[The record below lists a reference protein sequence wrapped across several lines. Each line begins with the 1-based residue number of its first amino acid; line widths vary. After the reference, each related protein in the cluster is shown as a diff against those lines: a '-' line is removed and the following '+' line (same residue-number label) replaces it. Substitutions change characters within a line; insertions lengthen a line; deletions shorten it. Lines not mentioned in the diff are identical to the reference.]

1 MIYAKVIG
9 LNDLLTGIFF
19 REPGADIDSYGM
31 PVFQRFHSI
40 MISKD
45 LGKSSLIRIA
55 DTYNAGRQITDFV
68 IGFAELASS

>member
-1 MIYAKVIG
+1 MNCFCIILSA
-9 LNDLLTGIFF
+9 IFF
-19 REPGADIDSYGM
+19 REPGADKDSYGM

-55 DTYNAGRQITDFV
+55 DFSGYLEYGHVCTG
-68 IGFAELASS
+68 